1 MEEETATKLLEVN
14 HTFYQRL
21 GKHFSATRL
30 RLQPGVKKVAEK
42 LLSVSEILDL
52 GCGNGELAYYL
63 VNAGYAGSYIGL
75 DISREMLAEARQ
87 KTAASHN
94 TFFYEVDIGKPNWPA
109 TAVLHMAKIKAAQY
123 DAILAFAVL
132 HHVPGAVLRIRLL
145 REIHNLLAPGGL
157 FTLSVWQFLKSARL
171 VKKIQPWEKVGVQP
185 VDVDK
190 NDYLLDWQHGE
201 YGLRYVHHFAEDEL
215 TELAEQTHFKIVD
228 SFCSDGEG
236 GNLGLYQIWEPIN
249 NP

>member
-1 MEEETATKLLEVN
+1 VDETTATKLLEVN

-21 GKHFSATRL
+21 GKHFSATRA
-30 RLQPGVKKVAEK
+30 RLQPGVKKIAEN

-63 VNAGYAGSYIGL
+63 ARHGYAGSYIGL

-87 KTAASHN
+87 KTAVNHN
-94 TFFYEVDIGKPNWPA
+94 TFFYEVDISNPNWPA
-109 TAVLHMAKIKAAQY
+109 TAVLQKESIKVAQY

-132 HHVPGAVLRIRLL
+132 HHIPGTVMRVQLL
-145 REIHNLLAPGGL
+145 RDIHNLLAPQGL
-157 FTLSVWQFLKSARL
+157 FSLSVWQFLNSARL
-171 VKKIQPWEKVGVQP
+171 AKKIQSWEKIEIQP

-190 NDYLLDWQHGE
+190 NDYLMDWQHGE
-201 YGLRYVHHFAEDEL
+201 YGLRYVHYFAEDEL
-215 TELAEQTHFKIVD
+215 EELAKQTFFKIVD
-228 SFCSDGEG
+228 SFHSDGEG
-236 GNLGLYQIWEPIN
+236 GNLGLYQIWQPIN